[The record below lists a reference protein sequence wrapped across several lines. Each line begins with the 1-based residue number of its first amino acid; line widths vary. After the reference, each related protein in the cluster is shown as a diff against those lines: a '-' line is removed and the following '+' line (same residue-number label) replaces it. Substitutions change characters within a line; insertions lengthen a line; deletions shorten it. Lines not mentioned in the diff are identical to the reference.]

1 VTFGSASGRLD
12 ISFSLV
18 TEADPP
24 PGVASDELESLAA
37 FVLSS
42 EGATGYWEITV
53 ALVDDARLRSLHRDF
68 MGIDTPTDIMTFPAD
83 ESAGENQGGELAISV
98 DHALT
103 QAAEWGLSPG
113 EEIAFLTVHGLLH
126 LLGWRDGTNE
136 QRQSMLERQRD
147 LIERWRQQA
156 SREGCKC

>member
-1 VTFGSASGRLD
+1 MTIGSAPERLD
-12 ISFSLV
+12 LSFSLV
-18 TEADPP
+18 PEAGPP
-24 PGVASDELESLAA
+24 PGVAGDELEALAT

-83 ESAGENQGGELAISV
+83 QSAGENHGGELAISV

-103 QAAEWGLSPG
+103 QAVEWGLSPG

-126 LLGWRDGTNE
+126 LLGWRDDTNE

-147 LIERWRQQA
+147 LIEQWKQQS
-156 SREGCKC
+156 SRGNS

>member
-1 VTFGSASGRLD
+1 VTVGSAPERLD
-12 ISFSLV
+12 LSFSLV
-18 TEADPP
+18 TEAEPP
-24 PGVASDELESLAA
+24 SGVASDKLEALAA

-42 EGATGYWEITV
+42 EGATGDWEITV

-98 DHALT
+98 DHAMT
-103 QAAEWGLSPG
+103 QAVEWGLSPG

-126 LLGWRDGTNE
+126 LLGWQDDASE
-136 QRQSMLERQRD
+136 QRQSMLERQQD
-147 LIERWRQQA
+147 LIDRWRKQPA
-156 SREGCKC
+156 REGC

>member
-1 VTFGSASGRLD
+1 VTIGSASDRLD
-12 ISFSLV
+12 LSFSLV
-18 TEADPP
+18 TGAEPP
-24 PGVASDELESLAA
+24 PGVTSEELEALAA

-68 MGIDTPTDIMTFPAD
+68 MGIDTPTDIMTFPAG

-98 DHALT
+98 DHAMT
-103 QAAEWGLSPG
+103 QAVEWGLSPG

-126 LLGWRDGTNE
+126 LLGWRDDTDE
-136 QRQSMLERQRD
+136 QRRSMLERQHD
-147 LIERWRQQA
+147 LIEKWRQQV
-156 SREGCKC
+156 SHEGC